1 MVSILCNVLVE
12 YLLAVAGLAEGE
24 LIDSLLVVYYDPLL
38 FKIEYGFKL
47 DVGSEGISTHA
58 AGV

>member
-1 MVSILCNVLVE
+1 MVSILFNVLVE
-12 YLLAVAGLAEGE
+12 YLLAVAGLAEGQ
-24 LIDSLLVVYYDPLL
+24 LIDSFLDVYYDPLL
-38 FKIEYGFKL
+38 FKIGFKL